1 MYLSL
6 AVGTAADGGRWSSLL
21 NKALFVKFSKDRNS
35 SQPDFVIPLAEET
48 ARVEKRSATTGK
60 LRIRTSVEEVEE
72 VVAATLE
79 GEVVD
84 IVHVPIDREVSNVP
98 AVRTENGVTIV
109 PVLEEVLVV
118 EKRLILKEELHIH
131 RHAKRERIETPIKL
145 RKQRVHIERVPHKTN
160 TTESKE

>member
-1 MYLSL
+1 M
-6 AVGTAADGGRWSSLL
+6 
-21 NKALFVKFSKDRNS
+21 
-35 SQPDFVIPLAEET
+35 
-48 ARVEKRSATTGK
+48 
-60 LRIRTSVEEVEE
+60 EEVEE
-72 VVAATLE
+72 VVDTTLE

-109 PVLEEVLVV
+109 PVLEEVLIV

-131 RHAKRERIETPIKL
+131 IHAKRERNETPIKL
-145 RKQRVHIERVPHKTN
+145 RKQRIHIERVAHKTN